1 MCSSAVPLVAG
12 RAMETARLNDT
23 GNRHADTANYLIRR
37 GSHRS
42 GLLIWH
48 LNRGRNTVALSRVAA
63 SETPKAR

>member
-37 GSHRS
+37 GSHRVS
-42 GLLIWH
+42 M
-48 LNRGRNTVALSRVAA
+48 R
-63 SETPKAR
+63 